1 MKKKSIIV
9 VSDTHFG
16 REISNYKAFESF
28 SDWLL
33 SLEKEPKTVKLKDGR
48 EKVISKPDLLILLGD
63 ILELWDPVDDDP
75 VYILKHALKPLEK
88 TMQLG
93 CNKVYVAGNHDEDIG
108 YFAGKYR
115 LSNATE
121 LEIIPRHYPESPEQ
135 SIEVGASRLFFLHGH
150 QFDKTFRFFGNLASM
165 PSVMAKLSFL
175 TVTGPLK
182 GWLFPL
188 LFAIFL
194 VLYRVVQIPLARY
207 LLLILTTVAG
217 VFAIPK
223 LFTLF
228 QTYVWKPLSKF
239 AVKKPKYKDIKTI
252 IEEEYYKREKD
263 TIQAKVVV
271 FGHTHVPD
279 MHEEFGKVFVN
290 SGGWVKEEGVPCNT
304 FVYIDE
310 EGVFVFR
317 WDEEKKEPEHL
328 SFVQGNTF
336 PVVAQT

>member
-1 MKKKSIIV
+1 MKKKGVIV
-9 VSDTHFG
+9 ISDTHFG
-16 REISNYKAFESF
+16 REISNHKAFESF

-33 SLEKEPKTVKLKDGR
+33 SLEKQPEVVKLKDGR
-48 EKVISKPDLLILLGD
+48 EKVISKPDLLVLLGD

-88 TMQLG
+88 IMQLG
-93 CNKVYVAGNHDEDIG
+93 CDKVYVAGNHDEDIG

-115 LSNATE
+115 LSNGTE
-121 LEIIPRHYPESPEQ
+121 LEIIPRHYPENPEQ
-135 SIEVGASRLFFLHGH
+135 SIEIGSHRLFFLHGH
-150 QFDKTFRFFGNLASM
+150 QFDKTFRLLGNLASM

-182 GWLFPL
+182 GWLFPV

-194 VLYRVVQIPLARY
+194 VLYRMVQISIAKYP
-207 LLLILTTVAG
+207 LLILATVAG

-252 IEEEYYKREKD
+252 IEEEYYRREKD
-263 TIQAKVVV
+263 TIQANVVV

-290 SGGWVKEEGVPCNT
+290 SGGWVREEGVHCNT

-317 WDEEKKEPEHL
+317 WDEEKEEPEHL
-328 SFVQGNTF
+328 TFDQDNTF
-336 PVVAQT
+336 PEVAQT